1 MLSLSFFVGIIAISG
16 CLLRRIFL
24 QNVLLISI
32 SVYTIIYSL
41 FINLFIH
48 NFGRIYKLRLLYL
61 RLNEQNLVI

>member
-32 SVYTIIYSL
+32 SVYTIKSL